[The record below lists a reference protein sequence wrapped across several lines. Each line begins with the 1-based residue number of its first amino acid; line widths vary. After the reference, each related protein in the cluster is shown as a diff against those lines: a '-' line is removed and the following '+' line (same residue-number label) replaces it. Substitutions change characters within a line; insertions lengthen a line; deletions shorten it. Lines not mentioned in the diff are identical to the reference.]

1 MMRFVGILTLI
12 LANGI
17 QPFLEV
23 LLLPDLFL
31 RRYHELLWWR
41 LMHIEVFGFDD
52 DDGLTAVRP
61 DAAMRARMSGAA
73 FTAVWPNS
81 AIGADMRDPVAAWPD
96 ATVRA

>member
-17 QPFLEV
+17 QPLLEV

-41 LMHIEVFGFDD
+41 LMHSEVFGFDD
-52 DDGLTAVRP
+52 NDGLTAVRP

-73 FTAVWPNS
+73 FAAVWPHT
-81 AIGADMRDPVAAWPD
+81 AIGADMTGRVAARPD
-96 ATVRA
+96 AAVRA